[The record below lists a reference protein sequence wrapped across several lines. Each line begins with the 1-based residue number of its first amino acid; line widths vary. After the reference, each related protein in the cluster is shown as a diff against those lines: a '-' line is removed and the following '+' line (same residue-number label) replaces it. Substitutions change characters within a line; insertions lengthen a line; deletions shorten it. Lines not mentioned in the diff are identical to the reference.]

1 MGGGGACVCWLCVC
15 DGVPLASLLRTHR
28 PTHPPT
34 NHTTHPLQLEWEQQQ
49 AAAAAHL
56 AQYAGGQY
64 WGGGGGARRRGA
76 VAAGARGG
84 GGGGG
89 GADAPLQLAFAPCF
103 RQGALLAVRGRDHVA
118 VLPLFFA

>member
-64 WGGGGGARRRGA
+64 WGGGGGAA
-76 VAAGARGG
+76 VAAV
-84 GGGGG
+84 
-89 GADAPLQLAFAPCF
+89 APPPPAAAVETEHWIECDTCKKW
-103 RQGALLAVRGRDHVA
+103 RLLPA
-118 VLPLFFA
+118 